1 MATNDPRPSDNA
13 PNKKKP
19 GGPKPNSPDTE
30 GFVDLSELPPG
41 GDSAIPLA
49 QLPESPSGQSL
60 ATWTEVIRRQR
71 AAREAA
77 EVDQPYQVDAASD
90 KDLLNRLV
98 EAEQRGEAP
107 SGVGGG
113 RRPGD
118 TSEIPESKLPLFP
131 PQPKSESEIDL
142 GPSPPTGPA
151 TGGSEV
157 RFDILYPPSDAGG
170 AMPLPSNV
178 QPASDVDFFPA
189 KALPAKP
196 SVDDEDAVPFAAAI
210 DPGLS
215 GVDLGGSGSL
225 GPGEPGRSS
234 ILDVLLR
241 EPDPTPSAMGRE
253 QVSDILD
260 FGETPQARS
269 AFPTHPAG
277 GAEPHRSKAPTHPGV
292 ETGIGSLTDDGPL
305 DLDGPASGHQSEES
319 IDLYA
324 EPGSPPSL
332 TDSGTLEISD
342 KAIEE
347 SVKRAEQLESSAVDL
362 NPQPSY
368 SGSHFDVALGAKRQ
382 GSDAD
387 IDLELPSIDD
397 TAGSSIIHPRVV
409 AEDQIVLAAE
419 MEARR
424 RKVTEKA
431 PKRAKPQQLVPVQR
445 SRFGDDEPSRRRY
458 LIPGGIGVGIGI
470 CLMLVAYAVG
480 ALPDRKSDTDKVA
493 PNHLAAMAK
502 LQEEADTAKRE
513 ANNLKGIKEAADK
526 STTDVRNA
534 LNAAGINN
542 RDPVQGINNL
552 AAAKRTSD
560 DKVRQLTAAAAKGT
574 PELATL
580 RKAAD
585 DAKKAEQTAKKD
597 LADVQGALTDA
608 RKETAEAKKAAEQQ
622 LLTAETKEKQL
633 TAKLTESE
641 RRETELAKA
650 ADAAKKSA
658 ADASKARDASDALV
672 KSIGDRLAKA
682 KFVSDTSDAA
692 AVVRGLDDVIKA
704 ATSDAT
710 TTLREELVES
720 RKQEA
725 KLKTDLAAAR
735 EKEAESSKSAATA
748 KAEAQRLT
756 TDAAKLK
763 TENDKLSR
771 EATEAVAKAATAEKS
786 AAQEKAEVERLAA
799 DLSKA
804 KAENDRLAR
813 DIETVRELTEMLRT
827 PGSNT
832 SAPLPR
838 QEPAKLAER
847 FFGDGL
853 RGFYAGQYQD
863 AESNFR
869 KAIQF
874 NGNDARYH
882 YLLGLALW
890 MARDAKGAELAFEK
904 GRDLELAGLPTSRA
918 VSAVLERIQGQ
929 ARQAVN
935 AYRP

>member
-1 MATNDPRPSDNA
+1 MATNDPRPSENG

-19 GGPKPNSPDTE
+19 GTNPKNPDAE

-49 QLPESPSGQSL
+49 QLPDPPSGQSL

-77 EVDQPYQVDAASD
+77 PPEQPYQVDAASD

-98 EAEQRGEAP
+98 EAETRGEAP

-113 RRPGD
+113 KRPGD
-118 TSEIPESKLPLFP
+118 TSEIPESKLPLFS

-142 GPSPPTGPA
+142 GPTPGTGPA

-178 QPASDVDFFPA
+178 QPTSDVDFSAPRA
-189 KALPAKP
+189 VPAKP
-196 SVDDEDAVPFAAAI
+196 GADDEDAVPFAAAV

-215 GVDLGGSGSL
+215 GVDLGGSGKL
-225 GPGEPGRSS
+225 GPGDPGRSS

-260 FGETPQARS
+260 FGEKPPVRS
-269 AFPTHPAG
+269 AYPTHPAG
-277 GAEPHRSKAPTHPGV
+277 GGDPARSKAPTHPGV
-292 ETGIGSLTDDGPL
+292 DTSNGSFIDGPL
-305 DLDGPASGHQSEES
+305 DLTGPASGYQPQSEES

-324 EPGSPPSL
+324 APGSPPSL

-347 SVKRAEQLESSAVDL
+347 SQKRAEQLESSAVDL
-362 NPQPSY
+362 NPQPSF
-368 SGSHFDVALGAKRQ
+368 SGSHFDQAMARKGQ
-382 GSDAD
+382 GSDAN
-387 IDLELPSIDD
+387 IDLELPPIDD

-409 AEDQIVLAAE
+409 AEDQEALASRLE
-419 MEARR
+419 ERR

-431 PKRAKPQQLVPVQR
+431 PQRAKPQKLVPVLP
-445 SRFGDDEPSRRRY
+445 SRFDEDLRPRRGY
-458 LIPGGIGVGIGI
+458 LIPGGIGLAIGI
-470 CLMLVAYAVG
+470 FIMLIAYLVG

-493 PNHLAAMAK
+493 SNNAAALGK
-502 LQEEADTAKRE
+502 LQDELKTAKKEADDSKAVRDE
-513 ANNLKGIKEAADK
+513 AEKNNEA
-526 STTDVRNA
+526 VRRALANA
-534 LNAAGINN
+534 GFTN
-542 RDPVQGINNL
+542 RDPAVGVTNL
-552 AAAKRTSD
+552 AAAKRASD
-560 DKVRQLTAAAAKGT
+560 DRVRQLTAAAGKGT

-585 DAKKAEQTAKKD
+585 DAKKAEQAAKKD
-597 LADVQGALTDA
+597 LADAKGALADA
-608 RKETAEAKKAAEQQ
+608 HKETADLKKAADEK
-622 LLTAETKEKQL
+622 LVAAETKEKQL
-633 TAKLTESE
+633 TAKLTEAE
-641 RRETELAKA
+641 RRETDLAKA
-650 ADAAKKSA
+650 ADAAKKTADDA
-658 ADASKARDASDALV
+658 ARARDASDAVV
-672 KSIGDRLAKA
+672 KSIRDRLAKA
-682 KFVSDTSDAA
+682 KFVSDNSDAA
-692 AVVRGLDDVIKA
+692 AVVRGLEDVIKT

-710 TTLREELVES
+710 TALREELVES

-735 EKEAESSKSAATA
+735 DKESEASKAAATM
-748 KAEAQRLT
+748 KSEAQRLT

-763 TENDKLSR
+763 TDNDKLSR
-771 EATEAVAKAATAEKS
+771 EAADAVAKASAAEKT
-786 AAQEKAEVERLAA
+786 AAQDKAESERLAA

-813 DIETVRELTEMLRT
+813 DIETVRELAEMLRT

-832 SAPLPR
+832 SAPLPK
-838 QEPAKLAER
+838 QEPGRLAER

-853 RGFYAGQYQD
+853 RAFFAGQYQD

-890 MARDAKGAELAFEK
+890 MTRDGKGAELAFEK
-904 GRDLELAGLPTSRA
+904 GRDLELAGMPTSRA
-918 VSAVLERIQGQ
+918 VSSVLERIQGS